1 MISSEQILNQIE
13 KQIKLA
19 KMDADG
25 QSAREA
31 LAAIRAL
38 CDVVLDSPKARH
50 SINIPIVSQPIDT
63 AVLSTKAAPLKE
75 DDANGESLFD
85 F

>member
-1 MISSEQILNQIE
+1 MISNDQLLMQIDKQLQQAKITENEQT
-13 KQIKLA
+13 KR
-19 KMDADG
+19 D
-25 QSAREA
+25 A

-38 CDVVLDSPKARH
+38 CDLALESGSSLFPQTSPVVQSV
-50 SINIPIVSQPIDT
+50 SIAPSLQQP
-63 AVLSTKAAPLKE
+63 VKLKE